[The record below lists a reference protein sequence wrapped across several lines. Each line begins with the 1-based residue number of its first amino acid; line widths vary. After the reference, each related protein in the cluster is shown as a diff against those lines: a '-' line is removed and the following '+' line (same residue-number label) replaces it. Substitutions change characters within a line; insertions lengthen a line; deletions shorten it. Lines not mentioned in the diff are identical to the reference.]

1 MLEEAISYQDNF
13 PIAITV
19 ADITR
24 YPIHYHKDTEI
35 VYVLDGSINLRNGYC
50 TYSLNAGDIFTNA
63 GHEVHTM
70 EADTENITAVF
81 HISNLFFTQFFPD
94 LPKGC
99 FRTNP
104 SNDPSPRLP
113 HLKHTLLQLLI
124 AYLQKNINYRDT
136 CIEHCMEVVRTLNR
150 HFNLFAFNDDV
161 VVHFNCDNP
170 VIEERISHVINYIY
184 ANHELKITLDDLAE
198 MEHLSSYYLSHLIR
212 QYCGISFRDFLSF
225 ARAEWSEIYLLETDK
240 KINTVAHMVGFSTS
254 KYYEDA
260 FVRWFGHTPREHRAA
275 NQNNVISPDNP
286 PVLKQLTVSRALDAA
301 RRLSSR
307 LIQQDTQ
314 LSMAKRIH
322 LTDRIPPDAEPIAA
336 FRHHLKFSVTTADFE
351 SIGYSLFDHLRQL
364 CCTEVVLIC
373 RDDDDPK
380 QCDELEQRF
389 LKRGINVERQSRLF
403 PGEQKYYG
411 FDSVAG
417 LNYIVRHG
425 VMEPNSTISLGLR
438 DQGDP
443 DVLLKGGRSLL
454 TSGGVPKPMYTGLNF
469 LVSNEGELVLRNKYY
484 AAVRLH
490 NKEAYIL
497 MATNYNSDI
506 LGLCQGTGTIYHA
519 DDVLNSFQDELT
531 VNIAIDLNPGEYLIT
546 RYSTSTFDSMF
557 GLMSKLHFPEKLP
570 LTYDI
575 HLEYTTNPIV
585 DAYVEQ
591 VRSELSVDM
600 NFRGAGVQAALIQK
614 I

>member
-1 MLEEAISYQDNF
+1 MLEETISYQDNF
-13 PIAITV
+13 PISITV
-19 ADITR
+19 ANISR

-35 VYVLDGSINLRNGYC
+35 VYVLDGSISLRNGYC
-50 TYSLNAGDIFTNA
+50 TYSLSAGDIFTNA

-70 EADTENITAVF
+70 KSDTENITAVF
-81 HISNLFFTQFFPD
+81 HISNLFFTQFFPE

-104 SNDPSPRLP
+104 SSEPSPRLS
-113 HLKHTLLQLLI
+113 HLKHTLLQMLI
-124 AYLQKNINYRDT
+124 AYLQKNINYRDA
-136 CIEHCMEVVRTLNR
+136 CIEHCMEVVRTLHQ

-161 VVHFNCDNP
+161 VVHFSCDNP

-184 ANHELKITLDDLAE
+184 ANHELKITLNDLAE
-198 MEHLSSYYLSHLIR
+198 MEHLSSYYLSHLIH

-260 FVRWFGHTPREHRAA
+260 FVRWFGHTPREHRAV
-275 NQNNVISPDNP
+275 NRNNVISPDNL
-286 PVLKQLTVSRALDAA
+286 PVLEPVTVSRILDTA

-307 LIQQDTQ
+307 LIQQDTN
-314 LSMAKRIH
+314 LSLAKRIH
-322 LTDRIPPDAEPIAA
+322 LTDRIPSGAEPISA
-336 FRHHLKFSVTTADFE
+336 FRHHLKLSVTAADFD

-364 CCTEVVLIC
+364 RCTEVVLIC
-373 RDDDDPK
+373 RDGDDPRR
-380 QCDELEQRF
+380 CDELEQKF
-389 LKRGINVERQSRLF
+389 LKRGISVERRNRLF
-403 PGEQKYYG
+403 SGEQKHYG

-417 LNYIVRHG
+417 LIYIVRQG
-425 VMEPNSTISLGLR
+425 VIEPHSTISLGLR

-443 DVLLKGGRSLL
+443 NILLKGGRSLL

-469 LVSNEGELVLRNKYY
+469 LVSNDGELILRNKYY

-490 NKEAYIL
+490 NEEAYIL
-497 MATNYNSDI
+497 MAMNYNSDI
-506 LGLCQGTGTIYHA
+506 LGLCQGADTIYHA
-519 DDVLNSFQDELT
+519 DDVLNAFQDELT
-531 VNIAIDLNPGEYLIT
+531 VNISIALNPGEYLIT

-570 LTYDI
+570 LKYDI
-575 HLEYTTNPIV
+575 HLEYTTDPIV

-600 NFRGAGVQAALIQK
+600 DFRGAGVQAALIQK